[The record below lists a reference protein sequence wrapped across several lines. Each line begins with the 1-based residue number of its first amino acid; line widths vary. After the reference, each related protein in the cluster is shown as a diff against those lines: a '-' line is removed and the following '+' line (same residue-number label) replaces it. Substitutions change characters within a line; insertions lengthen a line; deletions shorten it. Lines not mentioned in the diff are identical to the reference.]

1 MSTIRDDK
9 LYMRIKIWDIIMGT
23 VEFYR
28 DIQVVIIPASILFT
42 IFHPNHALGL
52 YAFFYF
58 NVMAA
63 ACLAFLF
70 AFAALIKTYE
80 WLFRIIK
87 GET

>member
-28 DIQVVIIPASILFT
+28 DIQAVIIPASILLT

-70 AFAALIKTYE
+70 TVAILIKTCE
-80 WLFRIIK
+80 WVAYHIK